1 MQNKRGFTLIELIV
15 AMAVAAVFIICVI
28 ALISPSTKIFNRVE
42 DSADA
47 KLLTESLLEEIRSDA
62 NLSGALNAGEKDENG
77 NGTVQADD
85 ITISV
90 NDEGYLVKTKNGESQ
105 LLFDPKFYK
114 NKTVTMETAQSGEN
128 CVDMTLSVFS
138 GDRQIYTLK
147 SQLKPVLDVASMYD
161 KNTPEGMLAL
171 ARGEIALNATYKQY
185 GYEGKGQRHD
195 GIIRMLQWDGKYYN
209 GHFPEYDIGNILS
222 RDKLQ
227 ETYGSTKDSGLKN
240 GCNLWLTEKMY
251 LCCFIA
257 KTTLVP
263 IVYLTS
269 ESHYTK
275 LIKDQTHTA
284 AVAIYWEKIWYVKPN
299 LQGSYMLPSFNG
311 KEADAVLGILKAN
324 GWIPA
329 LSALK

>member
-90 NDEGYLVKTKNGESQ
+90 NNEGYLIKTKNGETQ

-128 CVDMTLSVFS
+128 CVDMTLNVFS

-185 GYEGKGQRHD
+185 GYDLDWQRND
-195 GIIRMLQWDGKYYN
+195 GITRMLQWDGKYYN
-209 GHFPEYDIGNILS
+209 GHFPEYDISNILS
-222 RDKLQ
+222 RDKL
-227 ETYGSTKDSGLKN
+227 EAGTKDSALKK
-240 GCNLWLTEKMY
+240 GCNIWLNETTY
-251 LCCFIA
+251 LCCFIT
-257 KTTLVP
+257 KKTLVP

-269 ESHYTK
+269 ESLYQRFDN
-275 LIKDQTHTA
+275 LTHTA
-284 AVAIYWEKIWYVKPN
+284 ALAIYWEKTWYVRPN
-299 LQGSYMLPSFNG
+299 LQSSSMTPFNEE
-311 KEADAVLGILKAN
+311 EADAVPGILKET

-329 LSALK
+329 SSALK